1 MSSFTDY
8 TENLVLNWLFTTNSA
23 TRPTAWYVGLFT
35 AAPSDSGGGT
45 EVSGNAYARTA
56 TGTMSVSG
64 TSPTNCTNSAA
75 IEFPAASGGNWGTI
89 THVAIF
95 DASTS
100 GNMLG
105 WAALTTSR
113 TINDGDILRI
123 PAGDLDI
130 TLT

>member
-1 MSSFTDY
+1 MSTFSDY
-8 TENLVLNWLFTTNSA
+8 SENLVLTWLFTTGSA

-45 EVSGNAYARTA
+45 EVTGNAYARKT
-56 TGTMSVSG
+56 TGTLTVSG
-64 TSPTNCTNSAA
+64 TSPTLCTNSSA
-75 IEFPAASGGNWGTI
+75 IEFAAASGGNWGTI
-89 THVAIF
+89 THAAVF
-95 DASTS
+95 DSLTS

-130 TLT
+130 TLA